1 MSLAKPGNHSYHH
14 PSIQSTDGQV
24 DPTKSLLIEARIKI
38 DEISS
43 EDSGIG
49 GHGAYIQCS
58 DGQNEYGIYFMEK
71 GLNIRVEGDDQFLN
85 LNFDHRDFHV
95 YQIYSPANSNRQY
108 LFIDGE
114 LRLSGNTRDRK
125 FNTFSFGDGF
135 TPQGNAAN
143 AMWDYLRVT
152 QGVDFP
158 HTNPPGIQPRELVLR
173 LDGQDPDGDG
183 LLGGTPPN
191 GDWIDKSGF
200 GHDAS
205 NVVGLD
211 IAKPTYDPSLFGG
224 RGGFVFEGNQG
235 LESPFNFG
243 GQFEPGADYTTF
255 VVFNSNN
262 NGSMFISADRPSN
275 GPTHFTGLLDGQA
288 CVRVFA
294 GTTLHTDEDH
304 FSDGDTH
311 VLTYSVSTA
320 NDGKNTSSYFF
331 TDEIQQ
337 PAPDVGN
344 SNQSSSLVLG
354 TRINESNQVSSQFHG
369 EIAEFIIF
377 KGTLSVQE
385 TKDIHAYLLSRWG
398 ESQKAIA
405 FELFQNASRSRG
417 RMLIDPGSEPP
428 LDPQSI
434 HLDDK
439 NLPPKDPDSDLLV
452 VIVHG
457 WRSSPNGNE
466 GNFVDIRDGISFHS

>member
-1 MSLAKPGNHSYHH
+1 M
-14 PSIQSTDGQV
+14 
-24 DPTKSLLIEARIKI
+24 
-38 DEISS
+38 
-43 EDSGIG
+43 
-49 GHGAYIQCS
+49 
-58 DGQNEYGIYFMEK
+58 
-71 GLNIRVEGDDQFLN
+71 
-85 LNFDHRDFHV
+85 
-95 YQIYSPANSNRQY
+95 
-108 LFIDGE
+108 
-114 LRLSGNTRDRK
+114 
-125 FNTFSFGDGF
+125 
-135 TPQGNAAN
+135 
-143 AMWDYLRVT
+143 T

-183 LLGGTPPN
+183 FLGGTPPN
-191 GDWIDKSGF
+191 GDWIDKSGL

-205 NVVGLD
+205 NVVDLD
-211 IAKPTYDPSLFGG
+211 IAKPTYDPTRFDG

-243 GQFEPGADYTTF
+243 SQFQPEADYTTF
-255 VVFNSNN
+255 VVFKSNKD
-262 NGSMFISADRPSN
+262 GSMFISADRPSN

-288 CVRVFA
+288 CVRIFA
-294 GTTLHTDEDH
+294 GTTLHTDENH
-304 FSDGDTH
+304 FSDGNTH

-337 PAPDVGN
+337 PGPDVGS
-344 SNQSSSLVLG
+344 SNQTSSLVLG
-354 TRINESNQVSSQFHG
+354 TRINENNQVSSQFHG

-398 ESQKAIA
+398 ESQKATS

-417 RMLIDPGSEPP
+417 RMLLDPGSEPP

-439 NLPPKDPDSDLLV
+439 NLPPKHPDSDLLV

-457 WRSSPNGNE
+457 WQSSPNGNE
-466 GNFVDIRDGISFHS
+466 GNFVDIRDGISFHSQTTGQNNVDVWLYDWSTDAAFDFEFGALFPSPKNENHAMVHGSRIADHIANQIDRGGGYKHVHLIGHSLGDESSNLRQRAWRIEK